1 MMAIKLNSKDTKMV
15 LIGLKVYRL
24 YVADEP
30 DSSTKA
36 ADLTDIDRLCATYLR
51 SGRALV
57 RVGK

>member
-1 MMAIKLNSKDTKMV
+1 MAIKLNSKDTRLV

-24 YVADEP
+24 YVVDEQDSP
-30 DSSTKA
+30 DKVA
-36 ADLTDIDRLCATYLR
+36 ELADIDRLCATYLR

>member
-1 MMAIKLNSKDTKMV
+1 MAIKLNSKDTKLV

-30 DSSTKA
+30 DTPAKA
-36 ADLTDIDRLCATYLR
+36 TELADIDRLCATYLR
-51 SGRALV
+51 SGKALV

>member
-1 MMAIKLNSKDTKMV
+1 MAIKLNSKDTKLV

-30 DSSTKA
+30 DTPAKA
-36 ADLTDIDRLCATYLR
+36 AELADIDRLCATYLR
-51 SGRALV
+51 SGKALV

>member
-30 DSSTKA
+30 DSPTKA
-36 ADLTDIDRLCATYLR
+36 AELADIDRLCATYLR

>member
-1 MMAIKLNSKDTKMV
+1 MAIKLNSKDTRLV

-24 YVADEP
+24 YVADEQDSP
-30 DSSTKA
+30 DKVA
-36 ADLTDIDRLCATYLR
+36 ELADIDRLCATYLR

>member
-1 MMAIKLNSKDTKMV
+1 MAIKLNSKDTKLV

-24 YVADEP
+24 CVAEEQ
-30 DSSTKA
+30 DSPAKDA
-36 ADLTDIDRLCATYLR
+36 ELADIDRLCATYLR